1 MDNQTTFAAIT
12 PAEDKY
18 LPDPKRTGGLCLALS
33 GGGFRATLFHLG
45 SIRRLNEL
53 GLLDSFQ
60 SISSVSGGSI
70 MALCL
75 ADAMIRIPPD
85 TGRPLQNFEELA
97 SKVREI
103 TSSSLRRTVMLRK
116 LLPWN
121 WLRSLAELVAIELGD
136 RVTGSSLADLPGYP
150 RFIFCATDMAFGSDW
165 VYEKTRAGN
174 YQAGYKESGLNTITL
189 AHAAAAS
196 GCFPPFFRPMNSG
209 VKASELQP
217 PREEGSDADACR
229 KRIRLTDGGVYDNMG
244 LEPLWK
250 NAETLMVSD
259 AGGVFE
265 FSRGRGTISDIRR
278 YTDIIGNQARALRK
292 RWLISGFINGAGPGG
307 LPGLTGT
314 YWSTTSDR
322 TRYDPDDKQGYS
334 AEIANLIARI
344 RTDLDAFSRGEQA
357 VLENHGYLM
366 CDVAIKIHLPTLYAS
381 APPLNIPFK
390 DWMDETKV
398 RSAIRDSAKQHLL
411 G

>member
-1 MDNQTTFAAIT
+1 MDNNSTFAAIT

-18 LPDPKRTGGLCLALS
+18 LPDPARNGGLCLALS

-53 GLLDSFQ
+53 ALLGSFQ

-70 MALCL
+70 MSLCL
-75 ADAMIRIPPD
+75 ADAMIQIPPD
-85 TGRPLQNFEELA
+85 TGKPLRNFDEIA
-97 SKVREI
+97 NKVREI
-103 TSSSLRRTVMLRK
+103 TSFSLRRTVVLK
-116 LLPWN
+116 KVIPWN
-121 WLRSLAELVAIELGD
+121 WFRGLAELIAHEFAERI
-136 RVTGSSLADLPGYP
+136 TKSSVADLPGYP
-150 RFIFCATDMAFGSDW
+150 RFIFCATDMAFGTDW
-165 VYEKTRAGN
+165 IYEKTRAGS
-174 YQAGYKESGLNTITL
+174 YQAGYKRTGLNSITL

-196 GCFPPFFRPMNSG
+196 GCFPPFFRPMDSG
-209 VKASELQP
+209 VKADELEP
-217 PREEGSDADACR
+217 PRDEGKDADACR
-229 KRIRLTDGGVYDNMG
+229 KKIRLTDGGVYDNMG

-250 NAETLMVSD
+250 NAETLLVSD

-265 FSRGRGTISDIRR
+265 YSRGRGTVSDIKR

-322 TRYDPDDKQGYS
+322 TRYDPEDKQGYTP
-334 AEIANLIARI
+334 EIANLIARI
-344 RTDLDAFSRGEQA
+344 RTDLDEFSVAEQA

-366 CDVAIKIHLPTLYAS
+366 CDIAIKTHLPNLHAS
-381 APPLNIPFK
+381 APALKIPHP

-398 RSAIRDSAKQHLL
+398 RAAIKDSAKQHLL

>member
-1 MDNQTTFAAIT
+1 MDNQTMFAAIT

-18 LPDPKRTGGLCLALS
+18 LPDPTRNGGLCLALS

-53 GLLDSFQ
+53 GLLGSVR

-70 MALCL
+70 MSLCL
-75 ADAMIRIPPD
+75 ADAMIRIPPE
-85 TGRPLQNFEELA
+85 TGKLLQNFEELA
-97 SKVREI
+97 SQVREL
-103 TSSSLRRTVMLRK
+103 TSSSLRRSVMFKK
-116 LLPWN
+116 LIPWN
-121 WLRSLAELVAIELGD
+121 WFRSLAELVAVELDD
-136 RVTGSSLADLPGYP
+136 RVTKRSLADLPGLP
-150 RFIFCATDMAFGSDW
+150 RFIFCATDMSFGTDW
-165 VYEKTRAGN
+165 IYEKMRAGS
-174 YQAGYKESGLNTITL
+174 YRAGYKRVGLNSITL

-196 GCFPPFFRPMNSG
+196 ACFPPFFRPMDSG
-209 VKASELQP
+209 VSADELQP
-217 PREEGSDADACR
+217 PREEGSNADACR
-229 KRIRLTDGGVYDNMG
+229 KKIRLTDGGVYDNMG

-250 NAETLMVSD
+250 NAETLIVSD

-265 FSRGRGTISDIRR
+265 YSRGRGTISDIKR
-278 YTDIIGNQARALRK
+278 YTDIVGNQARALRK

-322 TRYDPDDKQGYS
+322 TRYDPVDKQGYS
-334 AEIANLIARI
+334 ADTANLIARI
-344 RTDLDAFSRGEQA
+344 RTDLDSFSEAERA

-366 CDVAIKIHLPTLYAS
+366 CDIAIKTHLPKLYAS

-390 DWMDETKV
+390 EWMDEKKV
-398 RSAIRDSAKQHLL
+398 CAAIKNSAKQHLL